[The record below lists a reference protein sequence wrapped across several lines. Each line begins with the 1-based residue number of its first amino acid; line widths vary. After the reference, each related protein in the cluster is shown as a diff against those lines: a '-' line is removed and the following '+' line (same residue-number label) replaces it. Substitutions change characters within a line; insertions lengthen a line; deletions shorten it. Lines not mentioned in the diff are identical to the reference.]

1 MQEYGAMKPW
11 LDGYHQMSD
20 TMVTLLIRVLEQN
33 SGKFSKRAFEKEFIG
48 LTETE
53 VRKIEVMY

>member
-1 MQEYGAMKPW
+1 MKPW